1 MRLELEKLAA
11 SRKDT
16 FSEMYEVVRT
26 IEVVMDDE
34 KYRVEIVKGVE
45 DGGVY
50 YDARY
55 LVNRELILQP
65 KTYAD
70 EAGRLSKPEEMRVWV
85 EHRYVWVHLPDPDSA
100 LAEALTFLSE
110 GRKKP

>member
-65 KTYAD
+65 KPTPTKRAD
-70 EAGRLSKPEEMRVWV
+70 CRN
-85 EHRYVWVHLPDPDSA
+85 
-100 LAEALTFLSE
+100 
-110 GRKKP
+110 RKRCACG

>member
-1 MRLELEKLAA
+1 MRLELETLAA

-26 IEVVMDDE
+26 VEVVMDDE
-34 KYRVEIVKGVE
+34 KYRVEIVKGV
-45 DGGVY
+45 DHGGVY

-70 EAGRLSKPEEMRVWV
+70 EAGRLSKPEEMRVWFIA
-85 EHRYVWVHLPDPDSA
+85 RP
-100 LAEALTFLSE
+100 
-110 GRKKP
+110 